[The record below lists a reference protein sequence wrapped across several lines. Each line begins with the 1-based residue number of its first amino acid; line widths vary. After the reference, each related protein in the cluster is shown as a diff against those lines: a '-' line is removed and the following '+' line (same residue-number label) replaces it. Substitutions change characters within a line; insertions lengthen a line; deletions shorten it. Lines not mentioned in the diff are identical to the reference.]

1 MAMITVR
8 GLRKVY
14 GDGREALRGIDLEI
28 GEGMLGV
35 LGPNGAGKT
44 TFLSILVLALEP
56 TAGERSYAG
65 LDPRDPRARREIRRT
80 IGYLPQDF
88 RPLGELTA
96 REYLAHCAALRELPL
111 RRRALRERIELLLEA
126 VGLHEAGA
134 RRSGTYSGGMRRR
147 LGIAQALIHSP
158 RLVVVDEPTA
168 GLDPEERIRFRAL
181 ITEAAEETAVLLST
195 HIVEDVEATC
205 ERIVVVAG
213 GSVLF
218 DDAPTALMHLAL
230 GRLWRVDASLAP
242 EGLLV
247 VGRRVEEETQWLI
260 VAADAPPASA
270 TSHDDVTLEEAYAT
284 FLLQRGFAPSTETT

>member
-1 MAMITVR
+1 MITVR

-14 GDGREALRGIDLEI
+14 GDGREALCGIDLEI

-44 TFLSILVLALEP
+44 TLLSILVLALEP
-56 TAGERSYAG
+56 TEGERVYAG
-65 LDPRDPRARREIRRT
+65 LDPRDSASRAAIRRM

-96 REYLAHCAALRELPL
+96 REYLAHCAALREIPL
-111 RRRALRERIELLLEA
+111 RRRALRERIDLLLEA
-126 VGLHEAGA
+126 VGLHEAA
-134 RRSGTYSGGMRRR
+134 SRRSGTYSGGMRRR

-168 GLDPEERIRFRAL
+168 GLDPEERIRFRTV
-181 ITEAAEETAVLLST
+181 ITEVAEETAVLLST

-230 GRLWRVDASLAP
+230 GRLWAVEAAAAP
-242 EGLLV
+242 EGLLIV
-247 VGRRVEEETQWLI
+247 SRRVEDEQQWLI
-260 VAADAPPASA
+260 VAADERPVNSSP
-270 TSHDDVTLEEAYAT
+270 HDDVTLEEAYAT
-284 FLLQRGFAPSTETT
+284 FLLHRGFAPSTETT